1 MLVAGIK
8 SRPVYTGLTIQP
20 NARRHIFALEGEGA
34 KALLDQKPALDET
47 ALARSEILYV
57 ARGSQGSGLDEALRR
72 LGADMFFTA
81 PTIATLLFR
90 LKGSLATAHMGTRLY
105 LSGTEGFIG
114 QAMLVAL
121 DYGMGH
127 LIWVTETGGGIWD
140 EKGELL
146 YLEGSIINIESL
158 YQRIDDQTA
167 DMRVTASKTNEILQS
182 LRYLKLLAVNAGIEA
197 ARAGTAG
204 SGFAVLAAEMRTLAN
219 SSEEAARAIS
229 NAQRKA
235 EG

>member
-20 NARRHIFALEGEGA
+20 RARRHIFALEGEGA
-34 KALLDQKPALDET
+34 KALLDQQPALDET

-121 DYGMGH
+121 DYGIDH
-127 LIWVTETGGGIWD
+127 ASVITEHRGSLARRVQCVHCKGITD
-140 EKGELL
+140 DVSTSPFACSHCGLPLL
-146 YLEGSIINIESL
+146 VRDHYS
-158 YQRIDDQTA
+158 R
-167 DMRVTASKTNEILQS
+167 R
-182 LRYLKLLAVNAGIEA
+182 
-197 ARAGTAG
+197 
-204 SGFAVLAAEMRTLAN
+204 LAAFQGVNIDA
-219 SSEEAARAIS
+219 EEPGSAPDP
-229 NAQRKA
+229 
-235 EG
+235 EDLFL

>member
-20 NARRHIFALEGEGA
+20 RARRHIFGLEGEGA
-34 KALLDQKPALDET
+34 KALLDQQPALDET
-47 ALARSEILYV
+47 ALSRSEILYV
-57 ARGSQGSGLDEALRR
+57 ARGSQGTGLDETLRR

-121 DYGMGH
+121 DYGVDHASVITEHRGSLARRVQCVH
-127 LIWVTETGGGIWD
+127 CKGITDDVTTSPFTCSHCGLP
-140 EKGELL
+140 LL
-146 YLEGSIINIESL
+146 VRDHYS
-158 YQRIDDQTA
+158 R
-167 DMRVTASKTNEILQS
+167 R
-182 LRYLKLLAVNAGIEA
+182 
-197 ARAGTAG
+197 
-204 SGFAVLAAEMRTLAN
+204 LAAFQGVNIDA
-219 SSEEAARAIS
+219 EEPGSAPDP
-229 NAQRKA
+229 
-235 EG
+235 EELFL

>member
-20 NARRHIFALEGEGA
+20 RARRHIFALEGEGA
-34 KALLDQKPALDET
+34 KALLDQQPALDET
-47 ALARSEILYV
+47 ALSRSEILYV
-57 ARGSQGSGLDEALRR
+57 ARGSQGTGLDETLRR

-121 DYGMGH
+121 DYGMDH
-127 LIWVTETGGGIWD
+127 A
-140 EKGELL
+140 
-146 YLEGSIINIESL
+146 SIITEHRGSL
-158 YQRIDDQTA
+158 ARRVQCVHCKGITDD
-167 DMRVTASKTNEILQS
+167 VTTSPFNCSHCGLP
-182 LRYLKLLAVNAGIEA
+182 LLV
-197 ARAGTAG
+197 RDHY
-204 SGFAVLAAEMRTLAN
+204 SRRLAAFQGVNIDA
-219 SSEEAARAIS
+219 EEPGSAPDP
-229 NAQRKA
+229 
-235 EG
+235 EELFL

>member
-20 NARRHIFALEGEGA
+20 RARRHIFALEGEGA
-34 KALLDQKPALDET
+34 RALLDQQPALDET
-47 ALARSEILYV
+47 ALSRSEILYV
-57 ARGSQGSGLDEALRR
+57 ARGSQGSGLDETLAR

-121 DYGMGH
+121 DYGMDH
-127 LIWVTETGGGIWD
+127 ASVITEHRGSLARRVQCVHCKGITD
-140 EKGELL
+140 DVITSPFNCSHCGLPLL
-146 YLEGSIINIESL
+146 VRDHYS
-158 YQRIDDQTA
+158 R
-167 DMRVTASKTNEILQS
+167 R
-182 LRYLKLLAVNAGIEA
+182 
-197 ARAGTAG
+197 
-204 SGFAVLAAEMRTLAN
+204 LAAFQGVNIDA
-219 SSEEAARAIS
+219 EEPGSAPDP
-229 NAQRKA
+229 
-235 EG
+235 EELFL

>member
-20 NARRHIFALEGEGA
+20 RARRHIFALEGEGA
-34 KALLDQKPALDET
+34 KALLDQQPALDET

-72 LGADMFFTA
+72 LGADIFFTA

-121 DYGMGH
+121 DYGMDHASVITEHRGSLARRVQCVH
-127 LIWVTETGGGIWD
+127 CKGITDEVTTSPFACSHCRLP
-140 EKGELL
+140 LL
-146 YLEGSIINIESL
+146 VRDHYS
-158 YQRIDDQTA
+158 R
-167 DMRVTASKTNEILQS
+167 R
-182 LRYLKLLAVNAGIEA
+182 
-197 ARAGTAG
+197 
-204 SGFAVLAAEMRTLAN
+204 LAAFQGVNIDA
-219 SSEEAARAIS
+219 EEPGSAPDP
-229 NAQRKA
+229 
-235 EG
+235 EELFL

>member
-20 NARRHIFALEGEGA
+20 RARRHIFALEGEGA
-34 KALLDQKPALDET
+34 KALLDQQPALDET

-72 LGADMFFTA
+72 LGADIFFTA

-121 DYGMGH
+121 DYGMDHASVITEHRGSLARRVQCVH
-127 LIWVTETGGGIWD
+127 CKGITDDVTTSPFACSHCRLP
-140 EKGELL
+140 LL
-146 YLEGSIINIESL
+146 VRDHYS
-158 YQRIDDQTA
+158 R
-167 DMRVTASKTNEILQS
+167 R
-182 LRYLKLLAVNAGIEA
+182 
-197 ARAGTAG
+197 
-204 SGFAVLAAEMRTLAN
+204 LAAFQGVNIDA
-219 SSEEAARAIS
+219 EEPGSAPDP
-229 NAQRKA
+229 
-235 EG
+235 EELFL

>member
-8 SRPVYTGLTIQP
+8 SRPVYSGLTIQP
-20 NARRHIFALEGEGA
+20 RARRHIFALEGEGA
-34 KALLDQKPALDET
+34 KALLDQQPALDET

-121 DYGMGH
+121 DYGMDH
-127 LIWVTETGGGIWD
+127 ASVITEHRGSLARRVQCVHCKGITD
-140 EKGELL
+140 DVSTSPFACSHCGLPLL
-146 YLEGSIINIESL
+146 VRDHYS
-158 YQRIDDQTA
+158 R
-167 DMRVTASKTNEILQS
+167 R
-182 LRYLKLLAVNAGIEA
+182 
-197 ARAGTAG
+197 
-204 SGFAVLAAEMRTLAN
+204 LAAFQGVNIDA
-219 SSEEAARAIS
+219 EEPGSAPDP
-229 NAQRKA
+229 
-235 EG
+235 EDLFL

>member
-20 NARRHIFALEGEGA
+20 RARRHIFALEGEGA
-34 KALLDQKPALDET
+34 KALLDQQPALDET

-121 DYGMGH
+121 DYGMDHASVITEHRGSLARRVQCVH
-127 LIWVTETGGGIWD
+127 CKGITDDVTTSPFACSHCRLP
-140 EKGELL
+140 LL
-146 YLEGSIINIESL
+146 VRDHYS
-158 YQRIDDQTA
+158 R
-167 DMRVTASKTNEILQS
+167 R
-182 LRYLKLLAVNAGIEA
+182 
-197 ARAGTAG
+197 
-204 SGFAVLAAEMRTLAN
+204 LAAFQGVNIDA
-219 SSEEAARAIS
+219 EEPGSAPDP
-229 NAQRKA
+229 
-235 EG
+235 EELFL

>member
-20 NARRHIFALEGEGA
+20 RARRHIFALEGEGA
-34 KALLDQKPALDET
+34 RALLDQQPALDET
-47 ALARSEILYV
+47 ALSRSEILYV
-57 ARGSQGSGLDEALRR
+57 ARGSQGTGLDETLRR

-121 DYGMGH
+121 DYGVDHASVITEHRGSLARRVQCVH
-127 LIWVTETGGGIWD
+127 CKGITDDVTTSPFTCSHCGLP
-140 EKGELL
+140 LL
-146 YLEGSIINIESL
+146 VRDHYS
-158 YQRIDDQTA
+158 R
-167 DMRVTASKTNEILQS
+167 R
-182 LRYLKLLAVNAGIEA
+182 
-197 ARAGTAG
+197 
-204 SGFAVLAAEMRTLAN
+204 LAAFQGVNIDA
-219 SSEEAARAIS
+219 EEPGSAPDP
-229 NAQRKA
+229 
-235 EG
+235 EELFL

>member
-20 NARRHIFALEGEGA
+20 RARRHIFALEGEGA
-34 KALLDQKPALDET
+34 KALLDQQPALDET
-47 ALARSEILYV
+47 ALSRSEILYV
-57 ARGSQGSGLDEALRR
+57 ARGSQGTGLDEALAR

-121 DYGMGH
+121 DYGMDHASVITEHRGSLARRVQCVH
-127 LIWVTETGGGIWD
+127 CKGISDDVTTSPFTCSHCGLP
-140 EKGELL
+140 LL
-146 YLEGSIINIESL
+146 VRDHYS
-158 YQRIDDQTA
+158 R
-167 DMRVTASKTNEILQS
+167 R
-182 LRYLKLLAVNAGIEA
+182 
-197 ARAGTAG
+197 
-204 SGFAVLAAEMRTLAN
+204 LAAFQGVNIDA
-219 SSEEAARAIS
+219 EEPGSAPDP
-229 NAQRKA
+229 
-235 EG
+235 EELFL

>member
-20 NARRHIFALEGEGA
+20 RARRHIFALEGEGA
-34 KALLDQKPALDET
+34 KALLDQQPALDET

-121 DYGMGH
+121 DYGMDHASVITEHRGSLARRVQCVH
-127 LIWVTETGGGIWD
+127 CKGITDDVTTSPFACSHCGLP
-140 EKGELL
+140 LL
-146 YLEGSIINIESL
+146 VRDHYS
-158 YQRIDDQTA
+158 R
-167 DMRVTASKTNEILQS
+167 R
-182 LRYLKLLAVNAGIEA
+182 
-197 ARAGTAG
+197 
-204 SGFAVLAAEMRTLAN
+204 LAAFQGVNIDA
-219 SSEEAARAIS
+219 EEPGSAPDP
-229 NAQRKA
+229 
-235 EG
+235 EDLFL

>member
-20 NARRHIFALEGEGA
+20 RARRHIFALEGEGA
-34 KALLDQKPALDET
+34 KALLDQQPALDET

-105 LSGTEGFIG
+105 ISGTEGFIG
-114 QAMLVAL
+114 QAMLVGL
-121 DYGMGH
+121 DYGMDHASVITEHRGSLARRVQCVH
-127 LIWVTETGGGIWD
+127 CKGITDDVTTSPFACSHCGLP
-140 EKGELL
+140 LL
-146 YLEGSIINIESL
+146 VRDHYS
-158 YQRIDDQTA
+158 R
-167 DMRVTASKTNEILQS
+167 R
-182 LRYLKLLAVNAGIEA
+182 
-197 ARAGTAG
+197 
-204 SGFAVLAAEMRTLAN
+204 LAAFQGVNIDA
-219 SSEEAARAIS
+219 EEPGSAPDP
-229 NAQRKA
+229 
-235 EG
+235 EELFL